1 MTVTQRHFKT
11 REVQFK
17 HYRKVF
23 EVLISTV
30 IAKKNGGVPG
40 EKCSSSLD
48 QTNILYITMILSI
61 MKK

>member
-30 IAKKNGGVPG
+30 IAKKKMAGFQAKNAVQVWT
-40 EKCSSSLD
+40 K
-48 QTNILYITMILSI
+48 QTYFV
-61 MKK
+61 